1 MIISIYKSISKIFQI
16 LDKSHKKKLILI
28 TFLTIFRSIFE
39 LLSISLVIPL
49 LSFLVNF
56 DAFRSKLVVKIP
68 LLEDFTKNDLIILFI
83 FLFILVYFLKTL
95 FLFFYNFFRIKFCNS
110 LYVELTE
117 KILNNYFGRNY
128 FFFLNN
134 NSSKFV
140 RNISSETNLFG
151 FGVVGSLIDIFSQI
165 IIIFTFCFFLIIYNF
180 NTLYVILLISSF
192 GLIIVIINNKKLKQW
207 GEIRQHHIGQLIK
220 KLTEIFGSIKE
231 IIIYQKKFLFISD
244 IKNHLSKTAESTAK
258 RDVFLSLSAPLI
270 EFLCVFIFL
279 LFFLFL
285 TLASEILFEEIII
298 LFGVFAFA
306 SVKLLPTFLQIIRS
320 TQLLR
325 YNHANINLIFDEV
338 TQNKNNYILKNISE
352 IINEV
357 KKIIFENVSF
367 SYSHSEKNIL
377 KNLNFEINAGD
388 KIGIIGETGSGKTTL
403 TNLISGLIE
412 PSEGK
417 ILVNGLEYS
426 NCNFFGQLGYV
437 SQNVYLFDDTILS
450 NITFEK
456 KISKEQEIKLNRI
469 LEQLNLRNLVQ
480 DSPDKLNMVIGERGG
495 KLSGGQIQR
504 IGIARALYKN
514 PNILLLDEAT
524 SSLDEETE
532 EIILK
537 NIFSL
542 MKNKILIFST
552 HRKKVLDYCNKI
564 LEISNFNVTLKIN
577 DNISK

>member
-68 LLEDFTKNDLIILFI
+68 LLEDFTKNNLIILFI

-117 KILNNYFGRNY
+117 KILNNYFSRNY

-258 RDVFLSLSAPLI
+258 RDVFLGLSAPLI
-270 EFLCVFIFL
+270 EFLCVFIFF

-338 TQNKNNYILKNISE
+338 TQNKNNYVLKNISE

-367 SYSHSEKNIL
+367 SYPHSEKNIL

-564 LEISNFNVTLKIN
+564 LEITNFNVTLKIN

>member
-1 MIISIYKSISKIFQI
+1 VIISIYKSISKIFQI

-68 LLEDFTKNDLIILFI
+68 LLEDFTKNNLIILFI

-117 KILNNYFGRNY
+117 KILNNYFSRNY

-258 RDVFLSLSAPLI
+258 RDVFLGLSAPLI
-270 EFLCVFIFL
+270 EFLCVFIFF

-338 TQNKNNYILKNISE
+338 TQNKNNYVLKNISE

-367 SYSHSEKNIL
+367 SYPHSEKNIL

-564 LEISNFNVTLKIN
+564 LEITNFNVTLKIN

>member
-1 MIISIYKSISKIFQI
+1 
-16 LDKSHKKKLILI
+16 
-28 TFLTIFRSIFE
+28 
-39 LLSISLVIPL
+39 
-49 LSFLVNF
+49 
-56 DAFRSKLVVKIP
+56 VKIP

-83 FLFILVYFLKTL
+83 FSFILVYFLKTL

-180 NTLYVILLISSF
+180 NTLYVILLISLF

-258 RDVFLSLSAPLI
+258 RDVFLGLSAPLI
-270 EFLCVFIFL
+270 EFLCVFIFF

-564 LEISNFNVTLKIN
+564 LEITNFNVTLKIN